1 MSILRDVYKKPGD
14 IKKMSLKELSILSK
28 EIRAFLIKHVSKTG
42 GHLAPNLGVVELTL
56 SIFNVF
62 DLEKDKIIYDVGH
75 QSYIHKMLTGRI
87 DKFDSLR
94 QYEGLSGFP
103 KAAESLYDAFD
114 TGHSSTSISAG
125 LGMARA
131 RDLKGE
137 KKEIV
142 SIIGDGAL
150 TGGMAL
156 EALNDLGASKT
167 NLTVVLNDNE
177 MSISKNVG
185 GIALYLSRFRGDPT
199 YVKTKSD
206 IKDLV
211 GMMPLGKSINRS
223 MDRFSEGIKS
233 MLVPGMLFEN
243 MGLKYLGP
251 VDGHNIKE
259 TSKILET
266 AKNYNGPVIVHIVT
280 KKGKGYIESEKRPD
294 KFHGIS
300 PFNLK
305 NGETLG
311 KSKTSYSKVFGDT
324 LLSMAKKNKD
334 IVAITA
340 AMPGSTGL
348 DPFIAMYPKRVFDV
362 GIAEQ
367 HGVTLAAGLASGG
380 MKPYVAIYSTFFQR
394 AYDQIIHDVCIDKKS
409 VVLCIDRAGLV
420 GDDGET
426 HQGIL
431 DLSFLTPVP
440 NLTIMSPKSTKELEY
455 IIRFSENF
463 KGPLAIRYPRGGDYP
478 EKTYKDLEFKK
489 GKVTFSPLET
499 FEIGKFEKLKDG
511 EDVNIYA
518 TGKMVQRALIVAKN
532 LEDKGVDAGV
542 VNGVFVKPVDT
553 DLINKDLSLGKKI
566 VTLEDNMVQGG
577 FGSMVLSGA
586 KKNKDNILSL
596 GFNDTFVK
604 QGDVETLY
612 KSQGLGIDDIVETI
626 KSFVGGDY
634 E

>member
-14 IKKMSLKELSILSK
+14 IKKMSLSELSILSK
-28 EIRAFLIKHVSKTG
+28 EIRDFLIENVSKTG
-42 GHLAPNLGVVELTL
+42 GHLAPNLGVVELTI

-62 DLEKDKIIYDVGH
+62 DIEKDKIIYDVGH
-75 QSYIHKMLTGRI
+75 QSYIHKMLTGRL
-87 DKFDSLR
+87 DGFKSLR
-94 QYEGLSGFP
+94 QFEGLSGFP
-103 KAAESLYDAFD
+103 KCMESPYDAFD

-142 SIIGDGAL
+142 SLIGDGAL

-167 NLTVVLNDNE
+167 NLTVILNDNE

-199 YVKTKSD
+199 YVKTKND

-211 GMMPLGKSINRS
+211 EMMPLGKSINKS

-259 TSKILET
+259 ISKILET
-266 AKNYNGPVIVHIVT
+266 AKNFNGPVVVHIVT
-280 KKGKGYIESEKRPD
+280 KKGKGYTESEKRPD

-300 PFNLK
+300 PFNSE
-305 NGETLG
+305 NGETFG
-311 KSKTSYSKVFGDT
+311 KNKITYSKVFGDT
-324 LLSMAKKNKD
+324 LLKMAKKNKD
-334 IVAITA
+334 IVAVTA

-348 DPFIAMYPKRVFDV
+348 DPFIKTYPKRVFDV

-367 HGVTLAAGLASGG
+367 HAVTLAAGLASGG
-380 MKPYVAIYSTFFQR
+380 MKPYVAIYSTFYQR
-394 AYDQIIHDVCIDKKS
+394 AYDQVIHDICIDKKS

-440 NLTIMSPKSTKELEY
+440 NLTIMSPKSTKELEH
-455 IIRFSENF
+455 IILFSETF
-463 KGPLAIRYPRGGDYP
+463 KGPLAIRYPRGGDY
-478 EKTYKDLEFKK
+478 EGIDYKDLDFKD
-489 GKVTFSPLET
+489 GKINFEPLKT
-499 FEIGKFEKLKDG
+499 FEIGKFEVLKDG
-511 EDVNIYA
+511 KDVNIYA
-518 TGKMVQRALIVAKN
+518 TGKMVQRAIMVSKK
-532 LEDKGVDAGV
+532 LEEKGIDAGV
-542 VNGVFVKPVDT
+542 VNGVFIKPVDSS
-553 DLINKDLSLGKKI
+553 LINKDLSLGKKI

-577 FGSMVLSGA
+577 FGSMVLSSV
-586 KKNKDNILSL
+586 KKGKDNILSL

-612 KSQGLGIDDIVETI
+612 KSQGLGIDDIVKRVE
-626 KSFVGGDY
+626 SFIGGDY